1 MAAATTLPEP
11 EPTIEANTEVQV
23 PAQIELDSP
32 SNEPPAFMHGEYVSV
47 YAGAATG
54 LGALLYEEAVLT
66 ENNGAIAISTA
77 VDRGV
82 FAEGIEADIG
92 VIFSSPTGVG
102 FMAVPS
108 AKLADLQNLFNAAQ
122 SEFIDRTGSDEDI
135 RIRIAH
141 NPIAF
146 RSQLEQVIATTQMD
160 TPPSSAEEIRTLL
173 GLPLDSSN
181 ALVRQTALAVISTQ
195 QTQLLEA
202 LAAQWGVA
210 DPLVV
215 LPHGA
220 LHISRDA
227 LDLFQAPPDFTLP
240 DNLTQIQN
248 PQD

>member
-1 MAAATTLPEP
+1 
-11 EPTIEANTEVQV
+11 
-23 PAQIELDSP
+23 
-32 SNEPPAFMHGEYVSV
+32 
-47 YAGAATG
+47 
-54 LGALLYEEAVLT
+54 
-66 ENNGAIAISTA
+66 
-77 VDRGV
+77 
-82 FAEGIEADIG
+82 
-92 VIFSSPTGVG
+92 
-102 FMAVPS
+102 MAVPS